1 MQNLY
6 RLHKTIKIENFNE
19 RKDKF
24 YLKIWRQNQKLLGDV
39 SSIFITEFRKK
50 IRKKKFENNPP
61 FFKIFGFFSRILK
74 KEPRVMMKLEIPV
87 KTFFDPQSYKSFLQR
102 RLTYLWIKF
111 HAHFCIFLLKTV
123 IFNIF

>member
-1 MQNLY
+1 LKKIKISGIFLQNLY

-50 IRKKKFENNPP
+50 NSKKKFRKQSP
-61 FFKIFGFFSRILK
+61 FFQNFWLFKPDFEEGASSDD
-74 KEPRVMMKLEIPV
+74 E
-87 KTFFDPQSYKSFLQR
+87 
-102 RLTYLWIKF
+102 
-111 HAHFCIFLLKTV
+111 A
-123 IFNIF
+123 